1 MAGSAL
7 FAIEPLL
14 SLRLV
19 ALTLLLLERLARISM
34 LPTRPPVTPSRLP
47 RFLKRGHRFFR

>member
-1 MAGSAL
+1 V

-14 SLRLV
+14 SLSLV

-34 LPTRPPVTPSRLP
+34 LPTWSPVTPSRVARL
-47 RFLKRGHRFFR
+47 LKRAQCLFR